1 MQTTMGSVAV
11 CVVLFLMLCGCES
24 MPSGGIAGI
33 GGKSYPTL
41 GTIERLDPALDA
53 LLAPNARLERLAG
66 KFDWS
71 EGPTWLK
78 NEKMVVFSDVPMN
91 QVYGWSEKDGLSVY
105 MYPSGYTG
113 QTARGGEPGSNGLT
127 TDAQGRLVLAEHGD
141 RRIARV
147 GADGKKTTLVDN
159 YEGKKFNSPN
169 DLVYDTKG
177 NLYFTDPPYGLEGR
191 MTDPKK
197 EIPFQG
203 VYRLSA
209 DGKLTVLVQDL
220 TFPNGIGLSPDEK
233 TLYVAVSDP
242 RRAVYMAY
250 DLKDDGTVA
259 NGRVLFDATSRVAS
273 FKGLPDGLKVDKQG
287 NLWATGPGG
296 VLIFNPAGKH
306 LGTILTGEATG
317 NCAWGDD
324 GSTLYICADMW
335 FCRIKTKT
343 MGKGW

>member
-1 MQTTMGSVAV
+1 MRRSLGSVAV
-11 CVVLFLMLCGCES
+11 LALVFLTGCES
-24 MPSGGIAGI
+24 SGI
-33 GGKSYPTL
+33 GKIVGMGDKNYPTL
-41 GTIERLDPALDA
+41 GSIERLDPALDA
-53 LLAPNARLERLAG
+53 LLAPNARMERLAG
-66 KFDWS
+66 RFDWS

-78 NEKMVVFSDVPMN
+78 DKKMAVFSDVPMN
-91 QVYGWSEKDGLSVY
+91 QVYGWSEAEGLSVFL
-105 MYPSGYTG
+105 YPSGYTG

-127 TDAQGRLVLAEHGD
+127 TDSQGRLVLAEHGD
-141 RRIARV
+141 RRVARLE
-147 GADGKKTTLVDN
+147 ADGKKTTLVDN
-159 YEGKKFNSPN
+159 YQGKKFNSPN
-169 DLVYDTKG
+169 DLVYDSKG

-203 VYRLSA
+203 VYRLGA

-242 RRAVYMAY
+242 RRAIYMAY
-250 DLKDDGTVA
+250 DLKEDGTVA
-259 NGRVLFDATSRVAS
+259 NGRVFFDATSRVAN

-296 VLIFNPAGKH
+296 VLIFSPQGKH
-306 LGTILTGEATG
+306 LGTLLTGEATG

-335 FCRIKTKT
+335 FARIKTKT
-343 MGKGW
+343 MGKGG